1 MLNHFPSS
9 QLKYQGGFFKHTKDF
24 NMLDGTVNLA
34 TLEQWLKKE
43 FQIVFNP
50 IANIAAEI
58 KKQKTK

>member
-1 MLNHFPSS
+1 ML
-9 QLKYQGGFFKHTKDF
+9 G
-24 NMLDGTVNLA
+24 GTVNLA

-58 KKQKTK
+58 KKTKNKMKKK

>member
-1 MLNHFPSS
+1 
-9 QLKYQGGFFKHTKDF
+9 
-24 NMLDGTVNLA
+24 MLDGTVNLA